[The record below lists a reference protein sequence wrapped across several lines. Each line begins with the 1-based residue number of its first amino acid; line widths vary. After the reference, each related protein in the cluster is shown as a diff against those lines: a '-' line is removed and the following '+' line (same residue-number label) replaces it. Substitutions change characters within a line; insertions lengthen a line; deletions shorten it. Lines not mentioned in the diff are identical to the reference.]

1 MILFIV
7 RVSVDVRMFD
17 SFRFFNFFVETEN
30 YSVSTGLLIYP
41 LLDLAVSFT
50 TLPYCTRVFSFS
62 PWRIKI
68 GSTGSSQF
76 LNDTRLKNEKLME
89 NSATSS
95 IGDEEDQF
103 LGKLMD
109 ARYFPLIG
117 IDEKSIKL

>member
-1 MILFIV
+1 
-7 RVSVDVRMFD
+7 
-17 SFRFFNFFVETEN
+17 
-30 YSVSTGLLIYP
+30 
-41 LLDLAVSFT
+41 
-50 TLPYCTRVFSFS
+50 
-62 PWRIKI
+62 
-68 GSTGSSQF
+68 
-76 LNDTRLKNEKLME
+76 ME